1 MSPIT
6 EDLSTCAVL
15 IEESYR
21 SISQYSDR
29 LHGEPARLHELEER
43 LNQLAKLRQKYG
55 VTLADVIQR
64 RDELEAE
71 LIGLSGTEDQL
82 AKELVVREEKAN
94 ALLRLAEQLSAA
106 RKAGGR
112 SFVQSVEAELKDLG
126 MQGARIELKFVD
138 QTSGLVCGHRH
149 IGPKGLEQ
157 VELLMCTNEGERLAP
172 LSKIAS
178 GGELSRIMLSVKR
191 VMAQQ
196 DPVDVYVFD
205 EVDAGVGGHTAEMI
219 GEKLSKVAQIRQA
232 ICVTHL
238 AQIAAMGDHHYAV
251 HKQSAEGRTYST
263 VTKLTGD
270 TRISE
275 VARMLGGRTDSDAA
289 RTHAHELLTRQ

>member
-1 MSPIT
+1 
-6 EDLSTCAVL
+6 
-15 IEESYR
+15 
-21 SISQYSDR
+21 
-29 LHGEPARLHELEER
+29 
-43 LNQLAKLRQKYG
+43 
-55 VTLADVIQR
+55 
-64 RDELEAE
+64 
-71 LIGLSGTEDQL
+71 
-82 AKELVVREEKAN
+82 
-94 ALLRLAEQLSAA
+94 
-106 RKAGGR
+106 
-112 SFVQSVEAELKDLG
+112 
-126 MQGARIELKFVD
+126 
-138 QTSGLVCGHRH
+138 
-149 IGPKGLEQ
+149 
-157 VELLMCTNEGERLAP
+157 
-172 LSKIAS
+172 
-178 GGELSRIMLSVKR
+178 MLSVKR